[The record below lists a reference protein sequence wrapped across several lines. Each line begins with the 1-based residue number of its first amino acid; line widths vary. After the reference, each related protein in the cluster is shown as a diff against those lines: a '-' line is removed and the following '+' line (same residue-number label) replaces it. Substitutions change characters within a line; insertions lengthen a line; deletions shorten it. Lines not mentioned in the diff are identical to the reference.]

1 MTAPTTRVLLVDDDD
16 VNLMTFG
23 LLLEERGYVV
33 TSARTLVEAR
43 ALSAKER
50 FHVAVLDVHV
60 GKERSP
66 TIVPSL
72 LADNPGI
79 RVVFLS
85 GSLRSEELLPG
96 ADLILAKAD
105 DPETLLAAI
114 DRVVGRGP

>member
-1 MTAPTTRVLLVDDDD
+1 MSASPMKVLLVDDDD

-23 LLLEERGYVV
+23 MLLEERGYAV
-33 TSARTLVEAR
+33 TSARTLGEAR

-66 TIVPSL
+66 TLVPSL
-72 LADNPGI
+72 LADNPAI

-85 GSLRSEELLPG
+85 GSLSHEELLPG
-96 ADLILAKAD
+96 ADLVLAKAD

-114 DRVVGRGP
+114 DRVAGRGP